1 MFEYDEFGLFTSQK
15 HIDNFLYY
23 MTTIYQEDF
32 FNYKFFALPENELS
46 FIYIISEIFDYPL
59 ISDNQDFHEIFK
71 NIDKELNYIE
81 DNQQEVIDLAYG
93 FLNFSIQI
101 SDTRKLPLTYGI
113 LIKNAMDIL
122 SSNND
127 IIQFKQ
133 YEVVSITRN
142 YYELKIENSSYKSFE
157 LY

>member
-59 ISDNQDFHEIFK
+59 ISANQDFDEIVI
-71 NIDKELNYIE
+71 NIDKELNNLE

-101 SDTRKLPLTYGI
+101 SDTRKLPLAYGV
-113 LIKNAMDIL
+113 L
-122 SSNND
+122 
-127 IIQFKQ
+127 
-133 YEVVSITRN
+133 
-142 YYELKIENSSYKSFE
+142 LKM
-157 LY
+157 L

>member
-1 MFEYDEFGLFTSQK
+1 MFEYDEFGLFTSQN
-15 HIDNFLYY
+15 HIDNFLFY
-23 MTTIYQEDF
+23 MKTIYSEDF
-32 FNYKFFALPENELS
+32 FNYSFFALPENELS

-59 ISDNQDFHEIFK
+59 ISDSQGFCEILS
-71 NIDKELNYIE
+71 NIDKELSYLEN
-81 DNQQEVIDLAYG
+81 NQQEVLHIAFD

-122 SSNND
+122 ASNND

-133 YEVVSITRN
+133 YEVVNIVRTYHEQIMDN
-142 YYELKIENSSYKSFE
+142 FYYNSFE
-157 LY
+157 L